1 MCQTVS
7 YAAVFPSSLQML
19 CRSLMR
25 GLGGFFVRRKMDRV
39 AGTRD
44 HIYRAVLH
52 TVSVTVVSLYIF
64 NYLVNVVTL
73 SCSVVM

>member
-1 MCQTVS
+1 
-7 YAAVFPSSLQML
+7 
-19 CRSLMR
+19 MR